1 MFPQILAAIIDLGQ
15 RDLRWV
21 NESHVGGAH
30 VAIPGSIF
38 AVAETRNVAPD
49 DLGNPSR
56 GAQMRTYD

>member
-30 VAIPGSIF
+30 VPIPGSIF